1 MSAMDDYGNPEVGNV
16 EYDGPG
22 SEPSPLGVAVV
33 PVAIYAGVVWSAAA
47 VINYAVLVNVG
58 AAVNGVA
65 AVNAAVAK

>member
-1 MSAMDDYGNPEVGNV
+1 MIVDDYGNPEIGNV
-16 EYDGPG
+16 IYDGPG
-22 SEPSPLGVAVV
+22 SEVSPQGVAVI

-58 AAVNGVA
+58 AAINGVA